1 MSNSQRRSTS
11 TKRRRILD
19 ELAEI
24 QISAVN
30 SVESECLQ
38 PLRETRDVINPVV
51 QEPDKFHEG
60 TI

>member
-1 MSNSQRRSTS
+1 MSDSQRRSTS

-19 ELAEI
+19 EPAEI

-38 PLRETRDVINPVV
+38 PLRETR
-51 QEPDKFHEG
+51 ES
-60 TI
+60 